1 MRWWL
6 RLEWLFRQPIRVDRK
21 DFVLAQ
27 VTSQSDFVALERF
40 LSNHRTEIIRVF
52 PFRHVLCF
60 FYLAG
65 ITFREVFDQHWNV
78 FLTLAQR
85 RHF

>member
-1 MRWWL
+1 MVASAGVAAQATNSRRPKKL
-6 RLEWLFRQPIRVDRK
+6 RPRTGSQ
-21 DFVLAQ
+21 
-27 VTSQSDFVALERF
+27 TSQSDFVALERF
-40 LSNHRTEIIRVF
+40 LSNHRIEIIRVF
-52 PFRHVLCF
+52 PYRHVLCF